1 MNECYGCNTCKSA
14 DKPLEEFIASLPMET
29 SHHRVEG
36 QKTKCGFGLK
46 GVCCRLCSNGPC
58 RITPSAPRGI
68 CGATADVIVTRN
80 LLRAVAS
87 GSGCYIHIVE
97 NTARNLKNTA
107 LTKGV
112 IKGENALRLL
122 VREFGLTESDDLHKM
137 AEDVADKVLADLYK
151 PDFEEMELV
160 EKMAY
165 APRYKKWKEL
175 GILPGGAKSEVFAG
189 VVKCSTNLNSD
200 PVNMLMTCLRLGI
213 STGLYG
219 LTLTNLLNDVM
230 LGEPAIRMAPV
241 GLNVIDPD
249 YINIMITG
257 HQHSIFVDLQE
268 RLASP
273 EAVARAKEVG
283 AKGFKLVGCTCV
295 GQDLQLRGVHYT
307 DIFDGHAGN
316 NYTSEAVLATGAID
330 AVLSE
335 FNCTLPGIEPICDEL
350 KIRQICLDDVA
361 KKANAEL
368 KQFSFEK
375 REEISKY
382 VMDAVAAAYKER
394 RGQVELRL
402 QPEHGNKN
410 TLTGV
415 SEGSL
420 YDFLGKS
427 WKPLLDL
434 IVSGKIKGVAGVVG
448 CSNLTALG
456 HDVCTVELTK
466 ELIKRDILVL
476 SAGCSSGGIENC
488 GLMTPEAA
496 ELAGD
501 GLKEVCKS
509 LGIPPVL
516 NFGPCLAIGR
526 LEMVA
531 TALAKE
537 LDIDLP
543 QLPLVL
549 SAPQWLEEQALA
561 DGMFGAALGLP
572 LHLGQQPF
580 IAGSDLTVK
589 VLTEDLKDITG
600 GQVIVELDPVKAA
613 DKLEQIIEEKRK
625 GLQI

>member
-14 DKPLEEFIASLPMET
+14 DKPLEEFIAGLPMET
-29 SHHRVEG
+29 SHHRVDS

-58 RITPSAPRGI
+58 RITPTAPRGI

-87 GSGCYIHIVE
+87 GSGCYIHVVE
-97 NTARNLKNTA
+97 NTARNLKETA
-107 LTKGV
+107 LAKGTV
-112 IKGENALRLL
+112 KGENALRLL
-122 VREFGLTESDDLHKM
+122 VHEFGLEESDDLHKM
-137 AEDVADKVLADLYK
+137 AEAVADKVLSDLYK
-151 PDFEEMELV
+151 PDYEEMELI
-160 EKMAY
+160 EKLAY

-230 LGEPAIRMAPV
+230 LGEPQIRMAPV

-273 EAVARAKEVG
+273 EAVEKAKAAG

-335 FNCTLPGIEPICDEL
+335 FNCTLPGIEPICEEL
-350 KIRQICLDDVA
+350 KIKQICLDDVA
-361 KKANAEL
+361 KKANADL
-368 KQFSFEK
+368 MQFSFGK
-375 REEISKY
+375 REEISSQ
-382 VMDAVAAAYKER
+382 VMDAILASYKER
-394 RGQVELRL
+394 RGQATLRL
-402 QPEHGNKN
+402 LPEHGNKN

-466 ELIKRDILVL
+466 ELIKRDIIVL

-537 LDIDLP
+537 LNIDLP

>member
-1 MNECYGCNTCKSA
+1 MNDCYGCNTCKSA
-14 DKPLEEFIASLPMET
+14 DKPLEEFIAALPMET
-29 SHHRVEG
+29 SHHRVDG

-68 CGATADVIVTRN
+68 CGANADTIVTRN

-87 GSGCYIHIVE
+87 GSVCYIHVVE
-97 NTARNLKNTA
+97 NTARNLKNTG
-107 LTKGV
+107 LSKGP
-112 IKGENALRLL
+112 IKGEQALRLL
-122 VREFGLTESDDLHKM
+122 VREFGLEESEDLHKM
-137 AEDVADKVLADLYK
+137 ACEVADKVLADLYK
-151 PDFEEMELV
+151 PDYEEMELV
-160 EKMAY
+160 QKLAY
-165 APRYKKWKEL
+165 EPRYTKWKEL

-200 PVNMLMTCLRLGI
+200 PINMLMTCLKLGI

-230 LGEPAIRMAPV
+230 LGEPQIRIAPV

-268 RLASP
+268 RLASK
-273 EAVARAKEVG
+273 EAVAKAQAAG

-295 GQDLQLRGVHYT
+295 GQDLQLRGAHYT

-335 FNCTLPGIEPICDEL
+335 FNCTLPGIEPICAHL
-350 KIRQICLDDVA
+350 KIKQICLDDVA

-368 KQFSFEK
+368 MQFSYER
-375 REEISKY
+375 REEISNQ
-382 VMDAVAAAYKER
+382 VMDAVIAAYQER
-394 RGQVELRL
+394 RGDVELRL
-402 QPEHGNKN
+402 LPEHGNKN

-466 ELIKRDILVL
+466 ELIKRDIIVL

-488 GLMTPEAA
+488 GLMTKEAA

-537 LDIDLP
+537 LNIDLP

-572 LHLGQQPF
+572 LHLGQQPY
-580 IAGSDLTVK
+580 IAGSDLVVK
-589 VLTEDLKDITG
+589 VLTEDLKEITG

-613 DKLEQIIEEKRK
+613 DRLEQIIEEKRK
-625 GLQI
+625 GLHI